1 MTGKNSLTLVTEE
14 GTGDVQLLATDNDDA
29 LTGESLLSNN
39 GGEATQEMAFT
50 VDDNHLVKAKE
61 VDKWDGRCWL
71 EKRAWIFL

>member
-14 GTGDVQLLATDNDDA
+14 GAGDVQLLAADNDDA

-50 VDDNHLVKAKE
+50 VDDNHLVNATE
-61 VDKWDGRCWL
+61 VDK
-71 EKRAWIFL
+71 

>member
-1 MTGKNSLTLVTEE
+1 MAGMNSLTLVTEE

-50 VDDNHLVKAKE
+50 VDDNHLVKAF
-61 VDKWDGRCWL
+61 WR
-71 EKRAWIFL
+71 